1 MAKRVDGKAKLTA
14 AVRVR
19 LETVAAEAR
28 TRVYGER
35 GCPAWGTSFAE
46 IEADAKEV
54 GHELIRLLMQ
64 QTAGE
69 QAAELPQAALV
80 SNTGEIAQCTGRQER
95 TVLTESGEVSW
106 DEPTAYLP
114 KSRKAF
120 FPSGEGPGP
129 AGG

>member
-1 MAKRVDGKAKLTA
+1 MAKRVDGKSKLTA
-14 AVRVR
+14 AVRER
-19 LETVAAEAR
+19 LEAVATEAR
-28 TRVYGER
+28 TLVYGER

-69 QAAELPQAALV
+69 QAAELPEAALV
-80 SNTGEIAQCTGRQER
+80 ADTGESAQYTGRQER
-95 TVLTESGEVSW
+95 TLITESGEVSW
-106 DEPTAYLP
+106 DEPKAYLP
-114 KSRKAF
+114 RSRKAF
-120 FPSGEGPGP
+120 FPSGEGSGP